1 MNYTTLKISAN
12 NQPTVM
18 ERLMQVTRYRGF
30 AVSELAMQQI
40 SQTQLQVT
48 LSVESNHP
56 IENLSRQLMKL
67 VDVVDISIATQN

>member
-1 MNYTTLKISAN
+1 MNYTTLKISLN

-30 AVSELAMQQI
+30 AINELAMQQT

-48 LSVESNHP
+48 LSVNSKHP

-67 VDVVDISIATQN
+67 VDVIDISIATRN